1 MRRSTFKQQS
11 PARGRSST
19 IRAAHSPRIR
29 GDQTPDPS
37 RRPGGA
43 ERSSKPLPDPHP
55 CLLPVDE
62 IEKANLGS
70 EENRPRQLGH
80 PGFPPFVADNGTALD
95 LPGMADVELDL
106 VPQGPQFDT
115 IKVGHFHQAA
125 DAAVV
130 LDQLFQHGYEP
141 LVVLVQELA
150 ADPHPEDLSRALI
163 QSLDHRWV
171 LPSQVRAWERA
182 TIRSSGSRACFSRRE
197 RTHPRMSLHLYI
209 VPTGT
214 QRINFPKLN
223 QS

>member
-1 MRRSTFKQQS
+1 MRRSTFEQQS
-11 PARGRSST
+11 PARGRSSA

-80 PGFPPFVADNGTALD
+80 PGFPLSVADNGTALD

-106 VPQGPQFDT
+106 VPQGPRFDT
-115 IKVGHFHQAA
+115 MKIGHFHQTA
-125 DAAVV
+125 DTAML
-130 LDQLFQHGYEP
+130 LDQFFQQRHEP
-141 LVVLVQELA
+141 FVVLVRELA
-150 ADPHPEDLSRALI
+150 ADPHPEDFSRALI
-163 QSLDHRWV
+163 
-171 LPSQVRAWERA
+171 
-182 TIRSSGSRACFSRRE
+182 
-197 RTHPRMSLHLYI
+197 
-209 VPTGT
+209 
-214 QRINFPKLN
+214 
-223 QS
+223 